1 MALPSAAPPSRPM
14 KPREKYLYHQ
24 IHPLKLFTDID
35 AAFGSI
41 CHQEIDSDFASE
53 KLRVE

>member
-1 MALPSAAPPSRPM
+1 M